1 MLRRAIVAAAVLAL
15 STGVGAQEVQPGLA
29 RTGVAMVDSVPY
41 GNRFGFPFTREEYN
55 RALLQARSEED
66 AELYA
71 RLVYEP
77 DEEVTGITFADF
89 DLLLLA
95 ALSPDTAARV
105 TQYAPRLRERVR
117 EIRADPEAFRRVLKR
132 ADP

>member
-1 MLRRAIVAAAVLAL
+1 MA
-15 STGVGAQEVQPGLA
+15 
-29 RTGVAMVDSVPY
+29 DSLPY
-41 GNRFGFPFTREEYN
+41 GNRFGFPFTREEYR

-66 AELYA
+66 AELYT

-77 DEEVTGITFADF
+77 DEEFTGITFADF

-117 EIRADPEAFRRVLKR
+117 EIRADPEAFRRVLER